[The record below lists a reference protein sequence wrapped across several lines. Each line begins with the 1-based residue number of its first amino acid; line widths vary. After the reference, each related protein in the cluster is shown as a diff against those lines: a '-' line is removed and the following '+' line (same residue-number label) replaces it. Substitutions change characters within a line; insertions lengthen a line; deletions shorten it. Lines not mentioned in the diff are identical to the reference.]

1 MVRRR
6 QKNIQPEILQSIIS
20 LKERQ
25 GSLQKAIAGHLESKG
40 ISISKPELAGL
51 LIKMTKKGTLNYDRK
66 TKRYKINPERFS
78 ARPSARSSTA
88 DSGLATY
95 EIPDSAARGT
105 RRSRNEQER
114 LLKLQVSH
122 DSRAVKYEYSDHLF
136 ENKDDLMT
144 LIYLEFRNTLFKQGD
159 TIKLFNQDRRH
170 WNTCTLASNDSFINN
185 KILKGN
191 CPGGPKYIISVYN
204 TDNSPLN
211 VAPPPLPDGKFINL
225 LNNLCPF
232 ESCYSSNYGKITFA
246 GVPERFDFF
255 TYRANLNDSYNQH
268 QIEKF
273 RQQGLNL
280 INRWKQWCDKSSQGN
295 GSVFT
300 NQNLED
306 VLGENPWEKIMNWGL
321 QLVMHSDQASI
332 PTDDTP
338 SGRSMLFN
346 YDVNGNL
353 SAKMTGGENHITPRA
368 PLIIWLY
375 NNGDIGQELFANIEG
390 RGIFD
395 MTGNQINPNQI
406 DSKSS
411 EYFTNTGIEAQIYR
425 HLYLMTLNKEGC
437 GGAALTAIHG
447 LQVSS
452 LIGEDGSL
460 SDTNANLQ
468 QYIDGPSS
476 SVYDHQTKQLDS
488 ALNWDDNVD
497 GSAYNELMR
506 QQSIIPFSSFNLP
519 NAKFTISPGIWII
532 VDVPRMPHSILV
544 ILKGGKRFTIGAGY
558 DTGPTSSN
566 PFSQASR
573 VPLKIYS
580 PDTSLYSAE
589 EEGKRDQQ
597 VDFRLSFDST
607 KHQHIRDVGPYNP
620 QIMQNLNQIIQN
632 STSETK
638 GGQPEFVT
646 TFNINPDWALY
657 QTLPLTPGSLNCT
670 SLALWIVGKP
680 TYSGV
685 CAPGGVPSQIMSSS
699 GPSGHLATG
708 PLGNFLARRGGRRK
722 RTKRRR
728 KHKTK
733 RMRHGKKR
741 VKKTRGKK
749 KRRGNRKRRTRR

>member
-1 MVRRR
+1 WV
-6 QKNIQPEILQSIIS
+6 
-20 LKERQ
+20 
-25 GSLQKAIAGHLESKG
+25 
-40 ISISKPELAGL
+40 
-51 LIKMTKKGTLNYDRK
+51 
-66 TKRYKINPERFS
+66 
-78 ARPSARSSTA
+78 
-88 DSGLATY
+88 
-95 EIPDSAARGT
+95 
-105 RRSRNEQER
+105 
-114 LLKLQVSH
+114 
-122 DSRAVKYEYSDHLF
+122 
-136 ENKDDLMT
+136 
-144 LIYLEFRNTLFKQGD
+144 
-159 TIKLFNQDRRH
+159 
-170 WNTCTLASNDSFINN
+170 
-185 KILKGN
+185 
-191 CPGGPKYIISVYN
+191 
-204 TDNSPLN
+204 
-211 VAPPPLPDGKFINL
+211 
-225 LNNLCPF
+225 
-232 ESCYSSNYGKITFA
+232 
-246 GVPERFDFF
+246 
-255 TYRANLNDSYNQH
+255 
-268 QIEKF
+268 
-273 RQQGLNL
+273 
-280 INRWKQWCDKSSQGN
+280 
-295 GSVFT
+295 
-300 NQNLED
+300 
-306 VLGENPWEKIMNWGL
+306 KIMNWGL

-425 HLYLMTLNKEGC
+425 NLYLMTLNKEGC

-488 ALNWDDNVD
+488 ALNWNDKAD

-657 QTLPLTPGSLNCT
+657 QTLPLTPGSLN
-670 SLALWIVGKP
+670 
-680 TYSGV
+680 
-685 CAPGGVPSQIMSSS
+685 
-699 GPSGHLATG
+699 
-708 PLGNFLARRGGRRK
+708 
-722 RTKRRR
+722 
-728 KHKTK
+728 
-733 RMRHGKKR
+733 
-741 VKKTRGKK
+741 
-749 KRRGNRKRRTRR
+749 